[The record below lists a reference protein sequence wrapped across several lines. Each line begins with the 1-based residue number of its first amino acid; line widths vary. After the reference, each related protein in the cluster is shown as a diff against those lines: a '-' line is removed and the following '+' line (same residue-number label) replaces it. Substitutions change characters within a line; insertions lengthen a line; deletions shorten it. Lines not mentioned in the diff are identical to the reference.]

1 MYPRKMIRE
10 ELFHSFAVH
19 FPIAL
24 LSLTPFLFLGQ
35 FIKNEKIKQVS
46 DILFKSFLYLG
57 LVFFLVALFLGD
69 LSLEIV
75 KKDLPRLQEAF
86 NHEDYSYYTLYIFL
100 LVLLLDIFSARV
112 KNLKYLIFVASII
125 GVYFLLRTG
134 HSGAD
139 LVYNQGAAVLRN

>member
-1 MYPRKMIRE
+1 M
-10 ELFHSFAVH
+10 
-19 FPIAL
+19 
-24 LSLTPFLFLGQ
+24 
-35 FIKNEKIKQVS
+35 
-46 DILFKSFLYLG
+46 
-57 LVFFLVALFLGD
+57 GD